1 MKVYTVYPYGFGSN
15 GYNITVDD
23 KQALVIDPSS
33 SRVEKELDRLCLT
46 PVFVLLTHCH
56 FDHVAG
62 VESLQQRGAKVI
74 CSEQEKQLVGTVAD
88 LHGLFG
94 APSPQY
100 KVDQTFTDGEE
111 LTLCGIAIK
120 CLLTPGHTAGSACYF
135 MQKEGDRV
143 LFTGD
148 TLFMDSVG
156 RTDFP
161 TGNLEQLRQSLKKL
175 TALEG
180 DMPVYAGH
188 QEQTTLQRE
197 REYNPFVLDA

>member
-15 GYNITVDD
+15 GYIITSDD

-33 SRVEKELDRLCLT
+33 SRVEKELDRLGLT
-46 PVFVLLTHCH
+46 PAFVLLTHCH

-62 VESLQQRGAKVI
+62 VESLQRRGAKVL
-74 CSEQEKQLVGTVAD
+74 CSEEEKQLVGTVAD

-111 LTLCGIAIK
+111 LKLCGIAIK

-135 MQKEGDRV
+135 MQKDGGRV

-175 TALEG
+175 IALEG

>member
-15 GYNITVDD
+15 GYIITSDD

-33 SRVEKELDRLCLT
+33 SRVEKELDRLGLT
-46 PVFVLLTHCH
+46 PAFVLLTHCH

-62 VESLQQRGAKVI
+62 VESLQRRGAKVL
-74 CSEQEKQLVGTVAD
+74 CSEEEKQLVGTVAD

-111 LTLCGIAIK
+111 LNLCGIAIK

-135 MQKEGDRV
+135 MQKDGDRV

-175 TALEG
+175 IALEG

-197 REYNPFVLDA
+197 RGYNPFVLDA

>member
-15 GYNITVDD
+15 GYIITSDD

-33 SRVEKELDRLCLT
+33 SRVEKELDRLGLT
-46 PVFVLLTHCH
+46 PSFVLLTHCH

-62 VESLQQRGAKVI
+62 VESLQRRGAKVL
-74 CSEQEKQLVGTVAD
+74 CSEEEKQLVGTVAD

-111 LTLCGIAIK
+111 LNLCGIAIK

-135 MQKEGDRV
+135 MQKDGGRV

-148 TLFMDSVG
+148 TLFMDSIG

-175 TALEG
+175 IALEG

>member
-15 GYNITVDD
+15 GYIITSDD

-33 SRVEKELDRLCLT
+33 SRVEKELDRLGLT
-46 PVFVLLTHCH
+46 PAFVLLTHCH

-62 VESLQQRGAKVI
+62 VESLQRRGAKVL
-74 CSEQEKQLVGTVAD
+74 CSEEEKQLVGTVAD

-111 LTLCGIAIK
+111 LNLCGIAIK

-135 MQKEGDRV
+135 MQKDGDRV

-175 TALEG
+175 IALEG
-180 DMPVYAGH
+180 DMLVYAGH

>member
-15 GYNITVDD
+15 GYIITSDD

-33 SRVEKELDRLCLT
+33 SRVEKELDRLGLT
-46 PVFVLLTHCH
+46 PAFVLLTHCH

-62 VESLQQRGAKVI
+62 VESLQRRGAKVL
-74 CSEQEKQLVGTVAD
+74 CSAEEKQLVGTVAD

-135 MQKEGDRV
+135 MQKDGDRV

-175 TALEG
+175 IALEG

>member
-15 GYNITVDD
+15 GYIITSDD

-33 SRVEKELDRLCLT
+33 SRVEKELDRLGLT
-46 PVFVLLTHCH
+46 PAFVLLTHCH

-62 VESLQQRGAKVI
+62 VESLQRRGAKVL
-74 CSEQEKQLVGTVAD
+74 CSEEEKQLVGTVAD

-135 MQKEGDRV
+135 MQKDGGRV

>member
-15 GYNITVDD
+15 GYIITSDD

-33 SRVEKELDRLCLT
+33 SRVEKELDRLGLT
-46 PVFVLLTHCH
+46 PAFVLLTHCH

-62 VESLQQRGAKVI
+62 VESLQRRGAKVL
-74 CSEQEKQLVGTVAD
+74 CSEEEKQLVGTVAD

-111 LTLCGIAIK
+111 MTLCGMRVKGI
-120 CLLTPGHTAGSACYF
+120 LTAGHTAGSSCYLF
-135 MQKEGDRV
+135 EEGQERI
-143 LFTGD
+143 LFSGD
-148 TLFMDSVG
+148 TLFMDSIG

-161 TGNLEQLRQSLKKL
+161 TGNLEQLRKSLKKL
-175 TALEG
+175 AALEG
-180 DMPVYAGH
+180 DMPVYPGH
-188 QEQTTLQRE
+188 QEPTTLQRE
-197 REYNPFVLDA
+197 RKCNPFILDA

>member
-15 GYNITVDD
+15 GYIITSDD

-33 SRVEKELDRLCLT
+33 SRVEKELDRLGLT
-46 PVFVLLTHCH
+46 PAFVLLTHCH

-62 VESLQQRGAKVI
+62 VESLQRRGAKVL
-74 CSEQEKQLVGTVAD
+74 CSEEEKQLVGTVAD

-111 LTLCGIAIK
+111 LNLCGIAIK
-120 CLLTPGHTAGSACYF
+120 CLLTPGHTAGSTCYF
-135 MQKEGDRV
+135 MQKDGGRV

-175 TALEG
+175 IALEG

>member
-15 GYNITVDD
+15 GYIITSDD

-33 SRVEKELDRLCLT
+33 SRVEKELDRLGLT
-46 PVFVLLTHCH
+46 PAFVLLTHCH

-62 VESLQQRGAKVI
+62 VESLQRRGAKVL
-74 CSEQEKQLVGTVAD
+74 CSEEEKQLVGTVAD

-111 LTLCGIAIK
+111 LNLCGIAIK

-135 MQKEGDRV
+135 MQKDGGRV

-175 TALEG
+175 IALEG